1 VTWHADES
9 YLGLHEDYHL
19 DWENPAT
26 IEMEM
31 DFEVTYTV
39 AHRPFL
45 DTEIEMEM
53 EFSIEYQH
61 SVALDLLRLIP
72 VKYHSSQILLDYV
85 DEVELEV
92 GSWLTKVRDIVK
104 LSNPDLVTSR
114 TYLKNIAALIGL
126 GLPPEDETTI
136 AEIKRD
142 IAQAI
147 PWYKIKGTYKSIQII
162 ALVQKFTVNLYDMY
176 TSDYSTFYM
185 TEWFVGDENENPP
198 GVFPPGV
205 SGYKSPHFG
214 VEILLNR
221 VYAIGTGESGTSGG
235 IISNC
240 LWQSSYLDNLYS
252 RIEDTRPVHT
262 VPHYILLLN
271 PKTDE
276 SGHVVEVDGDI
287 YCRVMGDWQIS
298 TQYFDQQGSGEAWN
312 FDDGTNF
319 DESPDA
325 FVKDIL
331 KWKLG
336 TGNYPC
342 SLCAD
347 SGADFVVENPVL
359 DGDIDLNNINISSEK
374 ITFEFVV
381 PKSAKKGISELG
393 LYTSGGKLVV
403 GSCFP
408 KIDLDTRVELRVL
421 VEIYRKDLPHI

>member
-1 VTWHADES
+1 MADWHLDEG
-9 YLGLHEDYHL
+9 YYL
-19 DWENPAT
+19 DWENSAT

-31 DFEVTYTV
+31 DFDISYTV

-176 TSDYSTFYM
+176 TKNYNTFYM

-198 GVFPPGV
+198 GFD
-205 SGYKSPHFG
+205 SSYYKSPHFG
-214 VEILLNR
+214 IEVLLNR

-252 RIEDTRPVHT
+252 RVEDTRPVHA

-276 SGHVVEVDGDI
+276 FGHVVEVDGDI

-298 TQYFDQQGSGEAWN
+298 TKYFDQQGSGEAWN

-325 FVKDIL
+325 FVKSIL

-359 DGDIDLNNINISSEK
+359 DGDIDPDNINISSEK

-381 PKSAKKGISELG
+381 PKSTKKGISELG
-393 LYTSGGKLVV
+393 LFTSGGKLVV

-421 VEIYRKDLPHI
+421 VEIYRKDLGA

>member
-1 VTWHADES
+1 MGWHADE
-9 YLGLHEDYHL
+9 GYHL
-19 DWENPAT
+19 DWENSAT

-31 DFEVTYTV
+31 DFDVSYTM

-53 EFSIEYQH
+53 EFSADIQH
-61 SVALDLLRLIP
+61 TVALDLLRLIP
-72 VKYHSSQILLDYV
+72 VKYHTSQILLDYV

-114 TYLKNIAALIGL
+114 AYLKNIAALIGL

-176 TSDYSTFYM
+176 TKDYSTFYM

-198 GVFPPGV
+198 GFD
-205 SGYKSPHFG
+205 SSYYKSPHFG

-221 VYAIGTGESGTSGG
+221 VYTIGSGESGVSGG
-235 IISNC
+235 VISNY
-240 LWQSSYLDNLYS
+240 LWRSSYLDNLYS

-276 SGHVVEVDGDI
+276 FGHVIEVDGDI
-287 YCRVMGDWQIS
+287 YCKVMGDWQVS
-298 TQYFDQQGSGEAWN
+298 TKYFDQEGSSEAWN

-319 DESPDA
+319 DESPEA
-325 FVKDIL
+325 FVKSIL

-359 DGDIDLNNINISSEK
+359 DGDIDPDNINILPEK

-393 LYTSGGKLVV
+393 LFTSDGKLVV

-408 KIDLDTRVELRVL
+408 RIDLDTRVELRVL
-421 VEIYRKDLPHI
+421 VEVYRKDLPHI

>member
-1 VTWHADES
+1 VGWHADE
-9 YLGLHEDYHL
+9 GYHL
-19 DWENPAT
+19 DWENSAT

-31 DFEVTYTV
+31 DFDVSYTM

-53 EFSIEYQH
+53 EFSADIQH
-61 SVALDLLRLIP
+61 TVALDLLRLIP
-72 VKYHSSQILLDYV
+72 VKYHTSQILLDYV

-114 TYLKNIAALIGL
+114 AYLKNIAALIGL

-176 TSDYSTFYM
+176 TKDYSTFYM

-198 GVFPPGV
+198 GFD
-205 SGYKSPHFG
+205 SSYYKSPHFG

-221 VYAIGTGESGTSGG
+221 VYTIGSGESGVSGG
-235 IISNC
+235 VISNY
-240 LWQSSYLDNLYS
+240 LWRSSYLDNLYS

-276 SGHVVEVDGDI
+276 FGHVIEVDGDI
-287 YCRVMGDWQIS
+287 YCKVMGDWQVS
-298 TQYFDQQGSGEAWN
+298 TKYFDQEGSSEAWN

-319 DESPDA
+319 DESPEA
-325 FVKDIL
+325 FVKSIL

-359 DGDIDLNNINISSEK
+359 DGDIDPDNINILPEK

-393 LYTSGGKLVV
+393 LFTSDGKLVV

-408 KIDLDTRVELRVL
+408 RIDLDTRVELRVL
-421 VEIYRKDLPHI
+421 VEVYRKDLPHI